1 MFFKS
6 LMLSIFHADVQSSS
20 RWVFETLGPNWTKI
34 GNTYFLFFQSF
45 ETYSQY
51 WLAEHRKIALY
62 LKGTDMNP
70 CQSPVPPSHVT
81 QGSKQRPRRLWR
93 AVIRKEWRWGG
104 WHCRDVTH
112 HNHTWELYGPGFG
125 HIVAWG
131 PRTTY
136 SLSSDHQVQVSP
148 PPSTSHSVC
157 QC

>member
-34 GNTYFLFFQSF
+34 GNTYFFFSKALKHIHSTDWQS
-45 ETYSQY
+45 TKKQPCILRGLT
-51 WLAEHRKIALY
+51 W
-62 LKGTDMNP
+62 NP

-81 QGSKQRPRRLWR
+81 RRSKQRPRRPWR
-93 AVIRKEWRWGG
+93 AVISKEWRWGG
-104 WHCRDVTH
+104 WHCRDATR
-112 HNHTWELYGPGFG
+112 HNHTWELYGPGLG

-136 SLSSDHQVQVSP
+136 TAFLL
-148 PPSTSHSVC
+148 TTKCRSHPFNVT
-157 QC
+157 